1 MHAKMSNDNFTG
13 HNFFYLVYR
22 YLVDQSASKTN
33 DIHFTCVEHWDLMC
47 STHPHSAR
55 ADHNMQGIMKIF
67 VKHVSNILMQDIAP
81 EVQTRVSKVLPIF
94 YCDRFKYNDL
104 MPE

>member
-1 MHAKMSNDNFTG
+1 
-13 HNFFYLVYR
+13 
-22 YLVDQSASKTN
+22 
-33 DIHFTCVEHWDLMC
+33 MC

-81 EVQTRVSKVLPIF
+81 EVQTRGSKVLPIF
-94 YCDRFKYNDL
+94 YCNRFKYNDL
-104 MPE
+104 MPEYPHLTTRQ